1 MRVLLLITALAAA
14 VPAYAATPAT
24 PVSTVPPPTL
34 RAQDAQKAIPEPLL
48 RYDSRR
54 IMIRPM
60 QLDDRVRS
68 RRLGPTAT
76 GPKDGAG
83 PEIR

>member
-1 MRVLLLITALAAA
+1 MRVLLLIALVVAA
-14 VPAYAATPAT
+14 PSHAATPA
-24 PVSTVPPPTL
+24 PLVSAVLPPAPQ
-34 RAQDAQKAIPEPLL
+34 AQDTQKAIPEPLL
-48 RYDSRR
+48 HYDSRR
-54 IMIRPM
+54 IMIRPA

-68 RRLGPTAT
+68 RRLGPTTT